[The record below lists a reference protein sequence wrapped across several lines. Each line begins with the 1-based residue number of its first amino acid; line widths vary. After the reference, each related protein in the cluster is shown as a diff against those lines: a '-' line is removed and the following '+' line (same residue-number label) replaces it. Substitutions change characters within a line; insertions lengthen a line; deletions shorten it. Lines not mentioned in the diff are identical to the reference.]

1 MVDRDRSPIR
11 TSLTPSVWPEDTTD
25 PVETEH
31 ELDVEAM
38 SLRDVDLTRLLG
50 GGEADFGTTT
60 VRLDADELDELLIK
74 ARHQLPAA
82 RSQLTTQP
90 YDKLTASELLDKDI
104 DALDPAEKPGEAL
117 EAEAILELDDA
128 APITGVVPAAS
139 GEDVGHAAPIEDVV
153 DEAPIEDVVAASV
166 IATTAAVVAPD
177 PEPVSAS
184 IPPAGPPPTS
194 PAASTPLPVATPVD
208 ATRTSLPSA
217 GVEWPGARDRKRR
230 AMTLVAIGTAIAM
243 TGLLYLAFTEP
254 EPPVPAPSAAPLDEA
269 ESAAPVESAQPVQ
282 SPAAVDA
289 RKALGR
295 LREGIGD
302 CVRHAIGSLPGSS
315 PAVPAALKLASGAGY
330 VAPPA
335 DWKTAV
341 WSCAK
346 FRHEAPMRFQ
356 LQWQSVKPTVE
367 ALGIAWIDDDGDGE
381 ADRAL
386 GFRAT
391 AKGTR
396 DVDLGEITPL
406 EMRPVLPVR

>member
-1 MVDRDRSPIR
+1 M
-11 TSLTPSVWPEDTTD
+11 
-25 PVETEH
+25 ETEH

-50 GGEADFGTTT
+50 DGEADFGSTT
-60 VRLDADELDELLIK
+60 VRLDADELDELLVK

-90 YDKLTASELLDKDI
+90 YDQVTASELLDKDI
-104 DALDPAEKPGEAL
+104 DALDRTTRPDEDL
-117 EAEAILELDDA
+117 EVEAILELDDA
-128 APITGVVPAAS
+128 APITGV
-139 GEDVGHAAPIEDVV
+139 GHAAPI
-153 DEAPIEDVVAASV
+153 ADVVAAKPV
-166 IATTAAVVAPD
+166 EDIVAAVVVTGPAAVVAPE

-184 IPPAGPPPTS
+184 IPPAGPAPTT
-194 PAASTPLPVATPVD
+194 PTASTRLPVATLDD

-230 AMTLVAIGTAIAM
+230 AMTFAAIGGALAAAAV
-243 TGLLYLAFTEP
+243 LYLFVAEP
-254 EPPVPAPSAAPLDEA
+254 ERTATAPTAAPLA
-269 ESAAPVESAQPVQ
+269 EVASPAPVAPAQQAQ
-282 SPAAVDA
+282 SPAEIEA
-289 RKALGR
+289 RKALER

-315 PAVPAALKLASGAGY
+315 PAVPQTLKLASGAGY
-330 VAPPA
+330 TALPA

-346 FRHEAPMRFQ
+346 FRHDAPMQFQ

-367 ALGIAWIDDDGDGE
+367 ALGIAWLDEDGDGE

-391 AKGTR
+391 AKGAR
-396 DVDLGEITPL
+396 DVDLGEITPM

>member
-1 MVDRDRSPIR
+1 MVDRGRSPIR
-11 TSLTPSVWPEDTTD
+11 TSLTPSVWPGDTPD

-31 ELDVEAM
+31 DLDVEAM

-50 GGEADFGTTT
+50 DGEADFGTTT
-60 VRLDADELDELLIK
+60 VRLDADELDELLVK

-90 YDKLTASELLDKDI
+90 YGKLTASELLDKDI
-104 DALDPAEKPGEAL
+104 DALDAAEKPEEAR

-128 APITGVVPAAS
+128 APITGVVPA
-139 GEDVGHAAPIEDVV
+139 
-153 DEAPIEDVVAASV
+153 APIEDVVAASV

-184 IPPAGPPPTS
+184 IPPAGPPPMS

-208 ATRTSLPSA
+208 ATRTSLPST
-217 GVEWPGARDRKRR
+217 GMEWPGARDRKRR

-254 EPPVPAPSAAPLDEA
+254 EPPVPAPSSAPLDEA
-269 ESAAPVESAQPVQ
+269 ASPAPVVSAQPVQ
-282 SPAAVDA
+282 SPAEVDA

-315 PAVPAALKLASGAGY
+315 PAVPPALKLTSGAGY
-330 VAPPA
+330 AAPPA

-346 FRHEAPMRFQ
+346 FRHDAPMRFQ

-396 DVDLGEITPL
+396 DVDLGEITPM

>member
-1 MVDRDRSPIR
+1 MVDRGRSPIR
-11 TSLTPSVWPEDTTD
+11 TSLTPSVWPGDTPD

-31 ELDVEAM
+31 DLDVEAM

-50 GGEADFGTTT
+50 DGEADFGTTT
-60 VRLDADELDELLIK
+60 VRLDADELDELLVK

-90 YDKLTASELLDKDI
+90 YGKLTASELLDKDI
-104 DALDPAEKPGEAL
+104 DALDAAEKPEEAR

-128 APITGVVPAAS
+128 APITGVVPA
-139 GEDVGHAAPIEDVV
+139 
-153 DEAPIEDVVAASV
+153 APIEDVVAASV

-208 ATRTSLPSA
+208 ATRTSLPST
-217 GVEWPGARDRKRR
+217 GMEWPGARDRKRR

-254 EPPVPAPSAAPLDEA
+254 EPPVPAPSSAPLDEA
-269 ESAAPVESAQPVQ
+269 ASPAPVVSAQPVQ
-282 SPAAVDA
+282 SPAEVDA

-315 PAVPAALKLASGAGY
+315 PAVPPALKLTSGAGY
-330 VAPPA
+330 AAPPA

-346 FRHEAPMRFQ
+346 FRHDAPMRFQ

-396 DVDLGEITPL
+396 DVDLGEITPM

>member
-1 MVDRDRSPIR
+1 MVDRGRSPIR
-11 TSLTPSVWPEDTTD
+11 TSLTPSVWPGDTPD

-31 ELDVEAM
+31 DLDVEAM

-50 GGEADFGTTT
+50 DGEADFGTTT
-60 VRLDADELDELLIK
+60 VRLDADELDELLVK

-90 YDKLTASELLDKDI
+90 YGKLTASELLDKDI
-104 DALDPAEKPGEAL
+104 DALDAAEKPEEAR

-128 APITGVVPAAS
+128 APITGVVPAA
-139 GEDVGHAAPIEDVV
+139 PIEDVV
-153 DEAPIEDVVAASV
+153 DASV

-208 ATRTSLPSA
+208 ATRTSLPST
-217 GVEWPGARDRKRR
+217 GMEWPGARDRKRR

-254 EPPVPAPSAAPLDEA
+254 EPPVPAPSSAPLDEA
-269 ESAAPVESAQPVQ
+269 ASPAPVVSAQPVQ
-282 SPAAVDA
+282 SPAEVDA

-315 PAVPAALKLASGAGY
+315 PAVPPALKLTSGAGY
-330 VAPPA
+330 AAPPA

-346 FRHEAPMRFQ
+346 FRHDAPMRFQ

-396 DVDLGEITPL
+396 DVDLGEITPM

>member
-1 MVDRDRSPIR
+1 MVDRGRSPIR
-11 TSLTPSVWPEDTTD
+11 TSLTPSVWPGDTPD

-31 ELDVEAM
+31 DLDVEAM

-50 GGEADFGTTT
+50 DGEADFGTTT
-60 VRLDADELDELLIK
+60 VRLDADELDELLVK

-90 YDKLTASELLDKDI
+90 YGKLTASELLDKDI
-104 DALDPAEKPGEAL
+104 DALDAAEKPEEAR

-128 APITGVVPAAS
+128 APITGVVPAA
-139 GEDVGHAAPIEDVV
+139 PIEDVF
-153 DEAPIEDVVAASV
+153 AASV

-208 ATRTSLPSA
+208 ATRTSLPST
-217 GVEWPGARDRKRR
+217 GMEWPGARDRKRR

-254 EPPVPAPSAAPLDEA
+254 EPPVPAPSSAPLDEA
-269 ESAAPVESAQPVQ
+269 ASPAPVVSAQPVQ
-282 SPAAVDA
+282 SPAEVDA

-315 PAVPAALKLASGAGY
+315 PAVPPALKLTSGAGY
-330 VAPPA
+330 AAPPA

-346 FRHEAPMRFQ
+346 FRHDAPMRFQ

-396 DVDLGEITPL
+396 DVDLGEITPM

>member
-1 MVDRDRSPIR
+1 MVDRGRSPIR
-11 TSLTPSVWPEDTTD
+11 TSLTPSVWPGDTPD

-50 GGEADFGTTT
+50 DGEADFGTTT
-60 VRLDADELDELLIK
+60 VRLDADELDELLVK

-90 YDKLTASELLDKDI
+90 YGKLTASELLDKDI
-104 DALDPAEKPGEAL
+104 DALDAAEKPEEAR

-128 APITGVVPAAS
+128 APITGVVPA
-139 GEDVGHAAPIEDVV
+139 
-153 DEAPIEDVVAASV
+153 APIEDVVAASV

-208 ATRTSLPSA
+208 ATRTSLPST
-217 GVEWPGARDRKRR
+217 GMEWPGARDRKRR

-254 EPPVPAPSAAPLDEA
+254 EPPVPAPSSAPLDEA
-269 ESAAPVESAQPVQ
+269 ASPAPVVSAQPVQ
-282 SPAAVDA
+282 SPAEVDA

-315 PAVPAALKLASGAGY
+315 PAVPPALKLTSGAGY
-330 VAPPA
+330 AAPPA

-346 FRHEAPMRFQ
+346 FRHDAPMRFQ

-367 ALGIAWIDDDGDGE
+367 ALGIAWIDDDGDGD

-396 DVDLGEITPL
+396 DVDLGEITPM

>member
-11 TSLTPSVWPEDTTD
+11 TSLTPSVWPDDTTD
-25 PVETEH
+25 PVETEHEH

-38 SLRDVDLTRLLG
+38 SLRDVALTRLLG
-50 GGEADFGTTT
+50 DGEADFGTTT
-60 VRLDADELDELLIK
+60 VRLDADELDELLVK

-128 APITGVVPAAS
+128 APITGVVPAA
-139 GEDVGHAAPIEDVV
+139 
-153 DEAPIEDVVAASV
+153 PIEDVVAASV

-194 PAASTPLPVATPVD
+194 PAASTPLPVAKPVD

-254 EPPVPAPSAAPLDEA
+254 EPPVPAPSAAPLEEA
-269 ESAAPVESAQPVQ
+269 ESPTPVVSAQPAQ
-282 SPAAVDA
+282 SPAEVDA

-315 PAVPAALKLASGAGY
+315 PAVPPALKLASGAGY
-330 VAPPA
+330 GAPPA

-346 FRHEAPMRFQ
+346 FRHDAPMRFQ

>member
-1 MVDRDRSPIR
+1 MVDRGRSPIR
-11 TSLTPSVWPEDTTD
+11 TSLTPSVWPGDTPD

-50 GGEADFGTTT
+50 DGEADFGTTT
-60 VRLDADELDELLIK
+60 VRLDADELDELLVK

-90 YDKLTASELLDKDI
+90 YGKLTASELLDKDI
-104 DALDPAEKPGEAL
+104 DALDAAEKPEEAR

-128 APITGVVPAAS
+128 APITGVVPAA
-139 GEDVGHAAPIEDVV
+139 PIEDVV
-153 DEAPIEDVVAASV
+153 DASV

-208 ATRTSLPSA
+208 ATRTSLPST
-217 GVEWPGARDRKRR
+217 GMEWPGARDRKRR

-254 EPPVPAPSAAPLDEA
+254 EPPVPAPSSAPLDEA
-269 ESAAPVESAQPVQ
+269 ASPAPVVSAQPVQ
-282 SPAAVDA
+282 SPAEVDA

-315 PAVPAALKLASGAGY
+315 PAVPPALKLTSGAGY
-330 VAPPA
+330 AAPPA

-346 FRHEAPMRFQ
+346 FRHDAPMRFQ

-367 ALGIAWIDDDGDGE
+367 ALGIAWIDDDGDGD

-396 DVDLGEITPL
+396 DVDLGEITPM

>member
-1 MVDRDRSPIR
+1 MVDRGRSPIR
-11 TSLTPSVWPEDTTD
+11 TSLTPSVWPGDTPD

-31 ELDVEAM
+31 DLDVEAM

-50 GGEADFGTTT
+50 DGEADFGTTT
-60 VRLDADELDELLIK
+60 VRLDADELDELLVK

-90 YDKLTASELLDKDI
+90 YGKLTASELLDKDI
-104 DALDPAEKPGEAL
+104 DALDAAEKPEEAR
-117 EAEAILELDDA
+117 EEEAILELDDA
-128 APITGVVPAAS
+128 APITGVVPA
-139 GEDVGHAAPIEDVV
+139 
-153 DEAPIEDVVAASV
+153 APIEDVVAASV

-208 ATRTSLPSA
+208 ATRTSLPST
-217 GVEWPGARDRKRR
+217 GMEWPGARDRKRR

-254 EPPVPAPSAAPLDEA
+254 EPPVPAPSSAPLDEA
-269 ESAAPVESAQPVQ
+269 ASPAPVVSAQPVQ
-282 SPAAVDA
+282 SPAEVDA

-315 PAVPAALKLASGAGY
+315 PAVPPALKLTSGAGY
-330 VAPPA
+330 AAPPA

-346 FRHEAPMRFQ
+346 FRHDAPMRFQ

-396 DVDLGEITPL
+396 DVDLGEITPM

>member
-1 MVDRDRSPIR
+1 MVDRGRSPIR
-11 TSLTPSVWPEDTTD
+11 TSLTPSVWPGDTPD

-50 GGEADFGTTT
+50 DGEADFGTTT
-60 VRLDADELDELLIK
+60 VRLDADELDELLVK

-90 YDKLTASELLDKDI
+90 YGKLTASELLDKDI
-104 DALDPAEKPGEAL
+104 DALDAAEKPEEAR

-128 APITGVVPAAS
+128 APITGVVPAA
-139 GEDVGHAAPIEDVV
+139 PIEDVV
-153 DEAPIEDVVAASV
+153 DASV

-208 ATRTSLPSA
+208 ATRTSLPST
-217 GVEWPGARDRKRR
+217 GMEWPGARDRKRR

-254 EPPVPAPSAAPLDEA
+254 EPPVPAPSSAPLDEA
-269 ESAAPVESAQPVQ
+269 ASPAPVVSAQPVQ
-282 SPAAVDA
+282 SPAEVDA

-315 PAVPAALKLASGAGY
+315 PAVPPALKLTSGAGY
-330 VAPPA
+330 AAPPA

-346 FRHEAPMRFQ
+346 FRHDAPMRFQ

-396 DVDLGEITPL
+396 DVDLGEITPM